1 MGKQLYVTNISFQ
14 ATEEDLRRL
23 FTVAGTVKNIKLLAD
38 EKTGKFRGCG
48 FVEMA
53 NAAQAKEA
61 VECLDEALLIDRQL
75 SVVEARPPEPKPK
88 PVGGWPGR
96 AEHAGGAGSNRGAG
110 RPGGS
115 GGPGGTGRPGGANG
129 PGRPGGKGP
138 AGRSGRSGGGNRSG
152 RG

>member
-61 VECLDEALLIDRQL
+61 VDCLDEALLIDRQL
-75 SVVEARPPEPKPK
+75 SVVEARPPEPKAK

-96 AEHAGGAGSNRGAG
+96 GEHAGGAGGSRGAN

-115 GGPGGTGRPGGANG
+115 GRPGGAGGTGRPGGN
-129 PGRPGGKGP
+129 GP

>member
-23 FTVAGTVKNIKLLAD
+23 FTVAGTVKNIKLLTD

-61 VECLDEALLIDRQL
+61 VDCLDDALLIDRQL
-75 SVVEARPPEPKPK
+75 TVVEARPPEPKPK
-88 PVGGWPGR
+88 PAGGWPGR
-96 AEHAGGAGSNRGAG
+96 SDHAGGAGRTRGSG
-110 RPGGS
+110 RPGG
-115 GGPGGTGRPGGANG
+115 TGG
-129 PGRPGGKGP
+129 PGRPGGNGP
-138 AGRSGRSGGGNRSG
+138 TGRSGRPGGSNRSG